1 MSNAPAATAAGNRSI
16 GVPMPGVDKATG
28 RVVAVIVLL
37 VLVAA
42 SLRGY
47 LPGVEQ
53 QSPQEPPRS
62 SASLPY
68 VVALLAVSLAIV
80 GASLIVRLRD
90 PRRPAPSAGGLPDR
104 LSRGTARPG
113 WRILLIG
120 AAVLVVWLLIVWLL
134 ARFIGPHGLRAADLP
149 GATETTAPTPR
160 PEAPPPSEPRNDGGD
175 GDVLGYLALS
185 AVTLVLLLAVGAVAA
200 VRGRRNAKPRPIAAE
215 PFEPSAPAATSE
227 SLARAAELGL
237 AEIGDLSR
245 EPREAIIACY
255 AAMERE
261 LAHVPEAVPQDSDTP
276 TEVLTRA
283 VEHHALHADNAARL
297 VSLFEEARFS
307 PHVMNE
313 SHRETAVGVLNLVL
327 AELRSA
333 V

>member
-1 MSNAPAATAAGNRSI
+1 
-16 GVPMPGVDKATG
+16 MPGVDKATG

-37 VLVAA
+37 VVVAA

-53 QSPQEPPRS
+53 QAQQEPPRS

-68 VVALLAVSLAIV
+68 VVALLAVSLAII

-104 LSRGTARPG
+104 FSRGMGRPG

-134 ARFIGPHGLRAADLP
+134 ARFIGPHGIRAGELP
-149 GATETTAPTPR
+149 GATETATPTPR
-160 PEAPPPSEPRNDGGD
+160 PDTSPPPEPRNDRGD
-175 GDVLGYLALS
+175 GDVLGYLIAS
-185 AVTLVLLLAVGAVAA
+185 TVTLALLLVVGAIAA
-200 VRGRRNAKPRPIAAE
+200 VRGRRTAKPHVLAAE
-215 PFEPSAPAATSE
+215 PFQPPAPTASSE
-227 SLARAAELGL
+227 SLARAAEVGL

-297 VSLFEEARFS
+297 VNLFEEARFS

-313 SHRETAVGVLNLVL
+313 SHRETAVRVLQLVL

>member
-1 MSNAPAATAAGNRSI
+1 
-16 GVPMPGVDKATG
+16 MPGVDKATG

-37 VLVAA
+37 VVVAA

-47 LPGVEQ
+47 LPGLEQ
-53 QSPQEPPRS
+53 PPPQQPPRS

-80 GASLIVRLRD
+80 AASLVVRLRD
-90 PRRPAPSAGGLPDR
+90 PRRPAPSVGGLPDR
-104 LSRGTARPG
+104 LSRGTGRPG

-120 AAVLVVWLLIVWLL
+120 AAVLVAWLLLVWLL
-134 ARFIGPHGLRAADLP
+134 AWLIGPHAIRGGELP
-149 GATETTAPTPR
+149 GATETTTPTPQSD
-160 PEAPPPSEPRNDGGD
+160 ATPPPEPRKDGGD
-175 GDVLGYLALS
+175 RDVLGYLIVS
-185 AVTLVLLLAVGAVAA
+185 SVTLAVLVVVGAVAA
-200 VRGRRNAKPRPIAAE
+200 ARGRRNAKSRIVAAL
-215 PFEPSAPAATSE
+215 PFEPSAPTATSE
-227 SLARAAELGL
+227 SLARAAEVGL
-237 AEIGDLSR
+237 AAIGDLSR

-297 VSLFEEARFS
+297 VNLFEEARFS
-307 PHVMNE
+307 SHVMNE
-313 SHRETAVGVLNLVL
+313 SHRETAVGVLQLVL
-327 AELRSA
+327 AELRS
-333 V
+333 VV